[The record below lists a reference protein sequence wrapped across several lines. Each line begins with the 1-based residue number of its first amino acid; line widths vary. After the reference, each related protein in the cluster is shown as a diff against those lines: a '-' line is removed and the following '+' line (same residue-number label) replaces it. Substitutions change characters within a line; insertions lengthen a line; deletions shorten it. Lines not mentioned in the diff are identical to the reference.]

1 MEGKDTIREMVRI
14 ADGHLQ
20 IMAGGG
26 VTGSVSWFSIREWKK
41 FMEVVVEAV
50 WMWELARDYVCSA
63 MKYRKQGVFMGGEK
77 VELIETINI

>member
-1 MEGKDTIREMVRI
+1 MVTFRLWQEEVLR
-14 ADGHLQ
+14 DQ
-20 IMAGGG
+20 
-26 VTGSVSWFSIREWKK
+26 TSVSWFSIREWKK